1 RGNLASISI
10 GTPAGPDSLTVE
22 NDGKTDAVYLQ
33 SVAAGQML
41 LAALQS
47 ALEEAIHGLPIP
59 KEMNYQLADGKTT
72 VQFVRPVHRLVAL
85 HGHEVV
91 PVTALGLQAG
101 TKTFGHRFHSQGE
114 LPIHSA
120 DTYAKQLA
128 QEGKVIASFDERRAR
143 MVELVNA
150 AAGKLGAIPIAPDP
164 LVDEVTALVE
174 WPVAYESG
182 FEAEFLAVPAEC
194 LILTMQQNQKYFAL
208 RDANQH
214 LMNRFILV

>member
-1 RGNLASISI
+1 PPGAREVNTSGVFRRSEDKPFKQKLMPLSVAQDKAKNWTAAFLKKLEGIGRGNLASISI

-128 QEGKVIASFDERRAR
+128 QEGKVIASFDER
-143 MVELVNA
+143 
-150 AAGKLGAIPIAPDP
+150 
-164 LVDEVTALVE
+164 
-174 WPVAYESG
+174 
-182 FEAEFLAVPAEC
+182 
-194 LILTMQQNQKYFAL
+194 
-208 RDANQH
+208 
-214 LMNRFILV
+214 